1 MMLYVYGVVAIET
14 TDDEEAVVNWPGIA
28 GVWENRKDA
37 ERAKDAL
44 GDIMKTDVETGKS
57 KKYFSYIDVQ
67 ELRIWEYYEDAML
80 GLGDYPVDVDE
91 T

>member
-1 MMLYVYGVVAIET
+1 MLYVYGVVAIET
-14 TDDEEAVVNWPGIA
+14 TDDGEAVVNWPGIA
-28 GVWENRKDA
+28 GVWESRKDA